1 MCCPGV
7 SCWPQTI
14 VFVIACKM
22 GWRRL
27 FHTARLPA
35 EKRIGP
41 HNQDVIS
48 VLVGNL
54 LGDGHGEK
62 RKNATRFH
70 IHMSSRNA
78 EYVFWLHNFFAERG
92 YASLKKP
99 SVAKQIGKG
108 NSVYLSIKWRT
119 FSFRSLNSLYD
130 AFYVERGAGERGWRK
145 RVPPNIGSLLTEKS
159 LSIWVMDDGG
169 RSGSGM
175 KISTESFSLS
185 DTLLL
190 QRALR
195 DKWSLEPT
203 VQRHAGSYLLYFRKS
218 DLPRLDA
225 LVRPHFLPSML
236 YKLET
241 GKKQS

>member
-1 MCCPGV
+1 MCCRGV

-14 VFVIACKM
+14 VFVPPCKM
-22 GWRRL
+22 RSTRG

-41 HNQDVIS
+41 HNQDVMG

-62 RKNATRFH
+62 RKNAARFH
-70 IHMSSRNA
+70 IQMSSRNA
-78 EYVFWLHNFFAERG
+78 EYVFWLHTFFAERG
-92 YASLKKP
+92 YTSPKKP

-108 NSVYLSIKWRT
+108 NSVYLSIKFRT
-119 FSFRSLNSLYD
+119 FSFRSLLNLYD
-130 AFYVERGAGERGWRK
+130 AFYVEGGAGEGGWRK

-159 LSIWVMDDGG
+159 LSIWVMESGG

-175 KISTESFSLS
+175 KISTEGFSLS

-190 QRALR
+190 QGALR
-195 DKWSLEPT
+195 NRWSLEPT
-203 VQRHAGSYLLYFRKS
+203 VQQSGGLFSLYFKKS
-218 DLPRLDA
+218 DLQQVDT
-225 LVRPHFLPSML
+225 LVRPHFLPCML